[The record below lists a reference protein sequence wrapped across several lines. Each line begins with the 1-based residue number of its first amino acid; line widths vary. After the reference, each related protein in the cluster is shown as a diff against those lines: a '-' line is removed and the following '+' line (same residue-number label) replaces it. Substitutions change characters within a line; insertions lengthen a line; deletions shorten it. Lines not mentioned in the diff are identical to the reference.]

1 MPVKKNK
8 AVRHKKNSGGL
19 DLDISDFLIDAELSS
34 ISVMNEINTT
44 FKEKIP
50 KKQEKKISELDNL
63 ILNDVAENAAWALD
77 QEQKFS
83 PLNSVK
89 VKIGSGSA
97 VSNGQEIFNDSI
109 HRLDLRSKKDAI
121 KVETKAATAKS
132 FFQSFEAPSL
142 LKKPS
147 KTTEGLKYFFS
158 FFKKYKATKH
168 NLLANRVA
176 NNYEN
181 EEEAKVSPFLQNL
194 KTASY
199 FALIALLFITSV
211 RIGFL
216 YYQVKDQVRDFTG
229 QVLGVSEEAASALK
243 EGSKA
248 AASSSW
254 EKATFNFSTANDYF
268 IQAQTALNNYNRSLI
283 GFAEAIPIANKK
295 VKSVKDLLEA
305 GRLLSQTSAGLSSAL
320 STLKTPVDQ
329 NASIAESL
337 GKMRGTLETSSNN
350 LESALKLLGG
360 VDVGILPV
368 EYSNSLREM
377 QNNLPKILQNL
388 QELKRM
394 FKLAEVLAGYEQPK
408 RYLLIFQN
416 NNELRSTGGFM
427 GSFALV
433 DIKNGKITNLE
444 VPGGGF
450 YDLQGSFFEKISA
463 PDPMRLLG
471 ASWQIW
477 NANWF
482 ANFSDSAKKIEW
494 FYEKSG
500 GPTVDG
506 IIAVNAT
513 ILPDILKLT
522 GNVELP
528 AYQQILTPSNVV
540 MALQHEAEFNYDKK
554 ENKPKKI
561 IGELVTVVSDRLFQN
576 LDGKRLINIFS
587 LFNNALG
594 NKEIQLYF
602 NDSSLQKEVES
613 FGWAG
618 KVAKTDGDYLMVT
631 RDNIAGGKTDGFI
644 TQNINHEAKIQAD
657 GSIIGTVDIT
667 LTHNGDKNDVFGKV
681 LNKSFIRVYVP
692 QGSTLLSVSGYD
704 TLNPSLFK
712 EAPQGFHEDTDLN
725 RISGESTIDHETGT
739 IINDEFGKTI
749 FGNWLLLQPGES
761 KTLSFSYRLPKEIS
775 FTQSLSNKIFSTLH
789 LQESIAQEK
798 YSFLFQ
804 NQSGIQ
810 NSALNSVLLLPNDT
824 EIVWQ
829 EATSGGILENKEGSL
844 QFTFTGKNDSM
855 FGVVLQKTAN

>member
-1 MPVKKNK
+1 MPVKKTKNI
-8 AVRHKKNSGGL
+8 KKSGGL
-19 DLDISDFLIDAELSS
+19 DLDINAFLVGEFN
-34 ISVMNEINTT
+34 SVSAEINSVA
-44 FKEKIP
+44 KEIP
-50 KKQEKKISELDNL
+50 KKQEKKLSELDNL
-63 ILNDVAENAAWALD
+63 ILSEVAETAWALTP
-77 QEQKFS
+77 EQKLS

-89 VKIGSGSA
+89 IKIGDNNT
-97 VSNGQEIFNDSI
+97 VSNGNQIFNDSV
-109 HRLDLRSKKDAI
+109 HRLDLRSKKDAV
-121 KVETKAATAKS
+121 KVEAKAEAPKS
-132 FFQSFEAPSL
+132 FFNSFEAPSL

-147 KTTEGLKYFFS
+147 RTTEGLKYFLN
-158 FFKKYKATKH
+158 FFKKHRANKH
-168 NLLANRVA
+168 NLLVNRVA
-176 NNYEN
+176 NNYEDV
-181 EEEAKVSPFLQNL
+181 EEVEVSPFLQNL

-199 FALIALLFITSV
+199 FALIALLVITSV
-211 RIGFL
+211 RISFL
-216 YYQVKDQVRDFTG
+216 TLQFKKQANNFTR

-248 AASSSW
+248 ASNSSW
-254 EKATFNFSTANDYF
+254 EEAALNFSAANDYF
-268 IQAQTALNNYNRSLI
+268 SQAQTALNSYNQSLI
-283 GFAEAIPIANKK
+283 SFVESIPIANEK
-295 VKSVKDLLEA
+295 VKSAKDLLEA
-305 GRLLSQTSAGLSSAL
+305 GRLLSQASVGLSSAL
-320 STLKTPVDQ
+320 STLQPISGENVEM
-329 NASIAESL
+329 ASAL
-337 GKMRGTLETSSNN
+337 GKMRGTLETSSDD

-360 VDVGILPV
+360 VDAGILPV

-394 FKLAEVLAGYEQPK
+394 FKLAEALAGYEQPK

-416 NNELRSTGGFM
+416 NNELRSAGGFM
-427 GSFALV
+427 GSFALI
-433 DIKNGKITNLE
+433 DIKDGKITNLE

-450 YDLQGSFFEKISA
+450 YDLQGSFFEKIIA

-506 IIAVNAT
+506 IFAVNAT
-513 ILPDILKLT
+513 ILPEILKLT

-528 AYQQILTPSNVV
+528 EYEQILTPSNVV
-540 MALQHEAEFNYDKK
+540 IALQHEAEFNYDKK

-561 IGELVTVVSDRLFQN
+561 IGELVTVVSDKLFQD

-587 LFNNALG
+587 LFNNALS

-618 KVAKTDGDYLMVT
+618 KVAETDGDYLMVT

-644 TQNINHEAKIQAD
+644 TQSINHEAKIQND

-692 QGSTLLSVSGYD
+692 KGSTLLSVSGYD
-704 TLNPSLFK
+704 TLDPILFK
-712 EAPQGFHEDTDLN
+712 EVPQGFREDTDLN
-725 RISGESTIDHETGT
+725 RISGESTIDPETNT
-739 IINDEFGKTI
+739 VINDEFNKAV
-749 FGNWLLLQPGES
+749 FGNWLLTQPGEN

-810 NSALNSVLLLPNDT
+810 NSTLNSVLLLPNDT
-824 EIVWQ
+824 KIAWQ
-829 EATSGGILENKEGSL
+829 ESTAGSVLENKEGSL
-844 QFTFTGKNDSM
+844 QFTAIGKGDSM
-855 FGVVLQKTAN
+855 FGVVLQKNQN